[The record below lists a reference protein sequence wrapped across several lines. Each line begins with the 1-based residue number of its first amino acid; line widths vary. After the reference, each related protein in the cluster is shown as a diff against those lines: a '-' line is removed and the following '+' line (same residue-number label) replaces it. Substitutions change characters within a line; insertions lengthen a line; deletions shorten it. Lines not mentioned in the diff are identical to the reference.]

1 MKNWCIII
9 LSIFFEKTWIIT
21 LLYYIKYLNINISKN
36 VNFPQISH
44 FSDFVVLQND
54 FMPDMK
60 VLQQLSSRNII

>member
-1 MKNWCIII
+1 MK
-9 LSIFFEKTWIIT
+9 
-21 LLYYIKYLNINISKN
+21 YININIAKN

-60 VLQQLSSRNII
+60 VSQQLSSRNII